1 MGNDHHFFSSA
12 REWFIPHLCSRS
24 SFPPALDDL
33 KNAHQ
38 LGDIALA
45 YYDGSKDGTCA
56 KEMEPKTCPLV
67 TMNWGALYGLAQDYR
82 VWFNVLFKPKFV
94 TNRLIKS
101 FFIYDQVS
109 FEQVSCELLMEKIIL

>member
-1 MGNDHHFFSSA
+1 MKKNDHH
-12 REWFIPHLCSRS
+12 
-24 SFPPALDDL
+24 
-33 KNAHQ
+33 

-56 KEMEPKTCPLV
+56 KEIEPKTCP
-67 TMNWGALYGLAQDYR
+67 MGLQ

-94 TNRLIKS
+94 TNSLIKS

-109 FEQVSCELLMEKIIL
+109 FEQVSCELLMEKITL